1 MVINTIN
8 ATNGRPRPQTDTAK
22 EMRLL
27 RRFAACCLAM
37 LIANYAYAGEAEETA
52 AFREV
57 QTKLAK
63 ALPTGW
69 ELVVIGKKLPAS
81 QREIVIRSTKKL
93 TVEQVYPSSPG
104 LGTSNPP
111 RNPNLKAMV
120 IEIKLATE
128 PLIRPKRF
136 IALKR
141 LNAKHAEQ
149 RIAFGIKHFTGMSW
163 RNAKSREPY
172 PPRILKPKTTEQ
184 KKRVAEYRALW
195 LRTRPRRLPTHFFK
209 SLSFTRRDEPF
220 ISFQE
225 ENDRKRFKRISDAIE
240 KTLTKYM

>member
-1 MVINTIN
+1 MFLRLTTLALLAAMVTP
-8 ATNGRPRPQTDTAK
+8 AV
-22 EMRLL
+22 
-27 RRFAACCLAM
+27 
-37 LIANYAYAGEAEETA
+37 AGEAEDAA

-57 QTKLAK
+57 QAKLAK

-69 ELVVIGKKLPAS
+69 EMVVIGKKSPAS

-93 TVEQVYPSSPG
+93 TVDQVYPSSPG

-111 RNPNLKAMV
+111 RNPNLKSMV
-120 IEIKLATE
+120 IVIKLATE

-141 LNAKHAEQ
+141 LNAELAEQ
-149 RIAFGIKHFTGMSW
+149 RVAFGIKHFRGMNW
-163 RNAKSREPY
+163 RDAKSRKPY
-172 PPRILKPKTTEQ
+172 PPRILKPKTAEQ

-195 LRTRPRRLPTHFFK
+195 LRTRPRRLPTHYFK
-209 SLSFTRRDEPF
+209 SMSFTRRDEPF

-240 KTLTKYM
+240 KTLTEY